1 MESNPAQSSDV
12 TSPLLPVYPLD
23 FGSIR
28 SLIEF
33 RFRLLDSYVD
43 VNGTATF
50 KVENEPVKDKFAEL
64 LRDLANHGMTAKIR
78 RISAALVINV
88 FPKPKLGRP
97 RTLIN
102 VALFIATVGTVS
114 LASYLLIFAADPR
127 LTAALF
133 SGSNLYQQVLLLAV
147 AIIGIVGLHE
157 LGHVVAARHH
167 KLDATLPYFVPAP
180 PPFPFG
186 TFGAM
191 ISLRGPPSNRDQLF
205 DLGISGPLA
214 GFLATMVVAIFAL
227 LSAPLITQQ
236 EATRL
241 ISANLLAERA
251 WPYTPLIWELI
262 GYLNLR
268 TVPNGY
274 VLVLTQLA
282 FAAEVG
288 ALITFLNVLP
298 VWQLDGGHISRATFG
313 DRGHKVAAFVGFAVL
328 FLAGYYGFAFLLI
341 LFMLASRRPLQG
353 VEPLDDVSPLSNS
366 RKALFL
372 LTLVMLVLSF
382 VIF

>member
-1 MESNPAQSSDV
+1 MSAP
-12 TSPLLPVYPLD
+12 LPVYPLD

-33 RFRLLDSYVD
+33 RFKLLDSYVD
-43 VNGTATF
+43 VTGAATF
-50 KVENEPVKDKFAEL
+50 KVENEPVKDKFVEL
-64 LRDLANHGMTAKIR
+64 LRDLANHGMTAKVR
-78 RISAALVINV
+78 RVSGELVISV
-88 FPKPKLGRP
+88 VPKPKLGKP
-97 RTLIN
+97 RKLIN
-102 VALFIATVGTVS
+102 VALFVATVGTVS
-114 LASYLLIFAADPR
+114 FASYLLIFAADSR

-133 SGSNLYQQVLLLAV
+133 SGSNLYQQVLVLAV

-157 LGHVVAARHH
+157 LGHVIAARHH

-186 TFGAM
+186 TFGAV

-214 GFLATMVVAIFAL
+214 GFLATIVVAIFAL

-236 EATRL
+236 DATRL
-241 ISANLLAERA
+241 IAANLLTERA

-268 TVPNGY
+268 TVPDGY
-274 VLVLTQLA
+274 VLVLTQIA

-313 DRGHKVAAFVGFAVL
+313 DRGHKVAAFVGFGIL
-328 FLAGYYGFAFLLI
+328 FFAGYYGFAFLLI

-366 RKALFL
+366 RKVLFL